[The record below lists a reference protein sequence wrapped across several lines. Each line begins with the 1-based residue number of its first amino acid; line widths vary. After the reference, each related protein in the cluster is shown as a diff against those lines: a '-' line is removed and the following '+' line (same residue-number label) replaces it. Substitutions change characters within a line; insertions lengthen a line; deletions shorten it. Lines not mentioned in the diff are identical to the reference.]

1 MSFMN
6 SALAFGAFAFTIP
19 LIIHLFFRSRFRKVE
34 WGAMHLLENVVRVNR
49 RRMRLTNLLLL
60 LLRCAIPVLLAL
72 CLARPVITGFQA
84 LAGDAPK
91 TLVIALDDTRSMAAT
106 PPGGESRLER
116 SKRELRSVLDDL
128 TRKDEVIL
136 VRASRLG
143 AVPATMGASEA
154 AAALRKVTA
163 TGGAVPLGAL
173 LEAAHDAASTGT
185 HARRQ
190 ILLVSD
196 FQSNAIASSTLETA
210 RKLAESSDGETDV
223 LNRPA
228 IDLLNVGVETEALT
242 NVSVDE
248 VSVQSPVVVAKRGAV
263 YSAVI
268 RNNSELPAND
278 LRLVWSIDG
287 RPLEPRVVSVDAK
300 STKTNRLT
308 HTIDDSGMHEVS
320 VAIDRGDALV
330 EDNRRSLAVEVMQ
343 EINVVLVDGKPSSK
357 PLGGQ
362 ADYLAIAL
370 SPFAFGGDDRPDPV
384 RAAVVSERK
393 LSSVFDENQVRVV
406 ILAGVGKLSEETR
419 MRLADFVHSGGA
431 LVTFDGSV
439 SRPELYGEPW
449 TGSSDQIS
457 MSFPAAGDQI
467 IGDPKSEGG
476 NESSSSIDEP
486 SSLYQ
491 PWRLLSRGNEN
502 PLADV
507 KVFAYR
513 KWDLSSGEGEAAPV
527 ILLQT
532 PTGDPL
538 AVTQSFGDGSIV
550 QFAFSGDDS
559 WSNLPLRPVFLPLIQ
574 QMVLDLA
581 GKRGDTMI
589 AVGEPI
595 VIGEKDW
602 PKVESSEDDDTSKK
616 TSKTT
621 YVAKTPAG
629 ETELTPDGDDEAITL
644 TATYTPGSYRFEKR
658 VVDFR
663 DPDKSRS
670 VSTLRLASI
679 PASESDL
686 MDAEQSRL
694 SAVADTLGASVFTQ
708 MDKLRAADQTRAYG
722 REVWR
727 WFLAALLAALVL
739 ELWLQQNLIA
749 RRRSAGAT

>member
-1 MSFMN
+1 MN

-60 LLRCAIPVLLAL
+60 LLRCAIPVLLAF
-72 CLARPVITGFQA
+72 CLARPLITGFQS

-91 TLVIALDDTRSMAAT
+91 TLIIALDDTRSMAAT

-116 SKRELRSVLDDL
+116 SKRELRNVLDDL

-163 TGGAVPLGAL
+163 TGGAVPVGAL
-173 LEAAHDAASTGT
+173 LEAAHDAAVTGT

-196 FQSNAIASSTLETA
+196 FQSNALASSTLETA
-210 RKLAESSDGETDV
+210 RQLADATGGEADG

-228 IDLLNVGVETEALT
+228 IDLLNVGGETDSLS
-242 NVSVDE
+242 NVSIDE

-263 YSAVI
+263 YSAVL
-268 RNNSELPAND
+268 RNNAELPAND

-308 HTIDDSGMHEVS
+308 HTIDESGMHEVS

-330 EDNRRSLAVEVMQ
+330 DDNRRSLAIEVMQ
-343 EINVVLVDGKPSSK
+343 EINVVLIDGKPSSK

-393 LSSVFDENQVRVV
+393 LAQVFDENRVRVV
-406 ILAGVGKLSEETR
+406 ILAGVGKLSADTR
-419 MRLADFVHSGGA
+419 LRLADFVHAGGA
-431 LVTFDGSV
+431 MVTFEGSA
-439 SRPELYGEPW
+439 SRPELYREPW
-449 TGSSDQIS
+449 PGSSDDIS
-457 MSFPAAGDQI
+457 LSFAASGDQI
-467 IGDPKSEGG
+467 AGDPKSDRDDA
-476 NESSSSIDEP
+476 SSSSIDEP
-486 SSLYQ
+486 SPLYQ

-513 KWDLSSGEGEAAPV
+513 KWELASDADSAAPV
-527 ILLQT
+527 VLLQT

-538 AVTQSFGDGSIV
+538 AVSQQVGDGTLV

-581 GKRGDTMI
+581 GNRGNTMI
-589 AVGEPI
+589 SVGEPI
-595 VIGEKDW
+595 VIGDKYW
-602 PKVESSEDDDTSKK
+602 PIVDADSHEASSRARR
-616 TSKTT
+616 TT

-629 ETELTPDGDDEAITL
+629 ETELTPAGDDKAITL
-644 TATYTPGSYRFEKR
+644 TATHTPGTYRFEKR

-663 DPDKSRS
+663 DPKKSRS

-694 SAVADTLGASVFTQ
+694 GAVAETLGASVFTE
-708 MDKLRAADQTRAYG
+708 MSELRAADQRRAYG
-722 REVWR
+722 REIWR
-727 WFLAALLAALVL
+727 WFLAALLIALVL

-749 RRRSAGAT
+749 RRRSAGATS